1 MDKRKFIKSCLAG
14 GLATAAIPGTLLAGL
29 DNSIPVVD
37 THLHLWDR
45 SLMEYPWLSPPLDR
59 DFLPADY
66 QRATAGLPLSKMVF
80 VECGRIPEQYL
91 KEVDWVVQQAEIDS
105 RIKGMVAYFPL
116 ENGKKS
122 QADMEKML
130 ERHIVRSIRRGVT
143 ADLMKNKT
151 FLEGVALMDRFGLNY
166 DLNISPPQMEDA
178 LAFVR
183 KFPNIQFVL
192 NHICNPSIRSGEL
205 NPWKKYMKLF
215 SELDHVTCKISG
227 MITKADSSDWNIADL
242 KPYSDHILE
251 VFSVDRL
258 VFGGDWPVVTRAGTY
273 KQWMTAFLS
282 LTDDLSS
289 TEKKK
294 IYSQNA
300 ERIYRI

>member
-1 MDKRKFIKSCLAG
+1 
-14 GLATAAIPGTLLAGL
+14 
-29 DNSIPVVD
+29 
-37 THLHLWDR
+37 
-45 SLMEYPWLSPPLDR
+45 
-59 DFLPADY
+59 
-66 QRATAGLPLSKMVF
+66 
-80 VECGRIPEQYL
+80 
-91 KEVDWVVQQAEIDS
+91 
-105 RIKGMVAYFPL
+105 L
-116 ENGKKS
+116 ENGKKR

-151 FLEGVALMDRFGLNY
+151 FLEGVELMDRFGLNY

-178 LAFVR
+178 LVFVR

-205 NPWKKYMKLF
+205 DPWKKYMKLF

-227 MITKADSSDWNIADL
+227 MITKADSSDWNIVDL